1 MFQDYEIRDI
11 KDNFKL
17 EDVEES
23 IQYID
28 KIVEREYVGSR
39 AEAEK
44 QNYFGTSLAHHL
56 EQEGYYMIPM
66 GIYGVAFDYGDTS
79 SGGILLE
86 DCMPYGSKDVFKFKL
101 LEILNEMKSILSDE
115 ESPAEEANKRLTV
128 QLVSGNLCIF
138 EGEFYEEAKTLLN
151 KAIVNDYYITEPI
164 KVTDKLEVELVI
176 SKIVSISTLTD

>member
-1 MFQDYEIRDI
+1 MFQDYEVQEI
-11 KDNFKL
+11 KKNFKL

-66 GIYGVAFDYGDTS
+66 GIYGVAFDYGDTN
-79 SGGILLE
+79 SGGILLK
-86 DCMPYGSKDVFKFKL
+86 DCMPYGDRNIFKIKL
-101 LEILNEMKSILSDE
+101 LNRLNEMKNILSNE
-115 ESPAEEANKRLTV
+115 GSPAKKANKRLTV
-128 QLVSGNLCIF
+128 QLVNGHLYSF
-138 EGEFYEEAKTLLN
+138 EGEFYQEAKTLLN
-151 KAIVNDYYITEPI
+151 KAIKHNYYITEPI
-164 KVTDKLEVELVI
+164 KVTDKLEVELMI